1 MLDPYNRWMLPDLRS
16 IFAPAAMER
25 LTLLLN
31 HVLSREP
38 SAMQRL
44 QPHVGALLE
53 VVPQGWPRLLPR
65 PPEAVFR
72 ITPAGLLEWVGEPA
86 LPPSLRVVIDAS
98 NPAALGV
105 DLLSGIAP
113 AAHVEGDSRLAGDID
128 WLIANLRWDIAD
140 DLEAI
145 FGPTVA
151 QVMASVGRAVRQA
164 LDLALKGSAD
174 FAARW
179 RRPPP

>member
-1 MLDPYNRWMLPDLRS
+1 MLPDLRS
-16 IFAPAAMER
+16 LFAPATMGR

-31 HVLSREP
+31 HVLSREE
-38 SAMQRL
+38 AAVQRL
-44 QPHVGALLE
+44 QPHAGAVLE
-53 VVPQGWPRLLPR
+53 LVPEGWPSLLPR

-72 ITPAGLLEWVGEPA
+72 ITPAGLLEWVGTPSQ
-86 LPPSLRVVIDAS
+86 PPSLRVVIDAS

-105 DLLSGIAP
+105 DLISGIPP
-113 AAHVEGDSRLAGDID
+113 AARVEGDSRLAGDID
-128 WLIANLRWDIAD
+128 WLLANLRWDIAD

-151 QVMASVGRAVRQA
+151 QLMTSVGRAVRQG
-164 LDLALKGSAD
+164 LDVAMKGSAD
-174 FAARW
+174 LVARW